1 MGWWEGLA
9 EVEPLLRCSQ
19 PPEKPHEDAPPG
31 ALVGSVGSVGVEAG
45 EGGGCGAG
53 AADLVPDD
61 AAGGGSGVGV
71 SACSSSLRAE
81 APSTDISITGGPA
94 LLPLLMLTR
103 PEGCC
108 SCCCCCGGDPEAVGF
123 RGAGW
128 EGGAAGAGG
137 PAEVGAVVRA
147 ADGGWCVDGALLVAP
162 PRLLLAS
169 PELPCCCPACDFACT
184 APVLDAPLLPAP
196 PVLDPSLALLL
207 LLLLALGFLAAPP
220 PLALLLRDTAPPPP
234 WRRLA
239 AMLLSTTAPLP
250 FMVAPALPGPPPGC
264 AVRAVCSLGS
274 GLVVDVVAAEAAAA
288 VTGSAIAATS
298 ARAGAGLL
306 PSAE

>member
-162 PRLLLAS
+162 VGYV
-169 PELPCCCPACDFACT
+169 PEKRVSHT
-184 APVLDAPLLPAP
+184 YMNVHM
-196 PVLDPSLALLL
+196 S
-207 LLLLALGFLAAPP
+207 
-220 PLALLLRDTAPPPP
+220 R
-234 WRRLA
+234 
-239 AMLLSTTAPLP
+239 
-250 FMVAPALPGPPPGC
+250 
-264 AVRAVCSLGS
+264 
-274 GLVVDVVAAEAAAA
+274 VAADTHGVETL
-288 VTGSAIAATS
+288 VKKGRGNKKRKSGI
-298 ARAGAGLL
+298 
-306 PSAE
+306 